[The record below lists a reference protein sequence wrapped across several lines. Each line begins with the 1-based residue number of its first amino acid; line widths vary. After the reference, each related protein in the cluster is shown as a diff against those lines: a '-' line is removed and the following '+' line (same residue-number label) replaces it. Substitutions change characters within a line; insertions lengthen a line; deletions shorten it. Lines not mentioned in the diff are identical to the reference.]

1 MKKYILSLL
10 AIFTVAFGAKAADIT
25 DVLDNAWT
33 GITGTSYS
41 AADNL
46 SASSDAVYSIQCA
59 GGNSAIQ
66 LRSNNNNSG
75 VVTTTSGGVAKTINV
90 TWNGNTNAARILQVY
105 GSNTAYSSPSDLYS
119 SETQGTLIG
128 EIDVN
133 TSTLTLND
141 PDEYKFIGFR
151 SKSGALY
158 LDKVEIVW
166 TTSGGTVVAKPT
178 LTASQSFVESMTVE
192 ITSDLPVYY
201 TLDGT
206 DPTTS
211 STAYTEPFEITATT
225 TVKAIAYDATANASS
240 AVVTATYTALE
251 KMTIAAAQAADTGT
265 PVYVEGVVVAAADK
279 GCVIF
284 DGTDCIYAYTNSGGN
299 TFVPFDKV
307 RGVGAVSTYGGA
319 KQLTIDMLTRIGDG
333 SSEVTEPEITTVTGA
348 MMDQY
353 VTDKVTPRMY
363 ATFMGKLAISGSYYN
378 FTVEGAETAVA
389 SIVPPMPEEAEEIQ
403 AMDGKDVVVEGMLMY
418 VNGKYVYFVATKVEE
433 VKTDLANSDFEATG
447 ETNSVGIRTYSKDI
461 VGEEVAHA
469 QLFTGWEVGNNG
481 DARAAGIYTYGSE
494 SFLGGE
500 GYVAPP
506 FSLFD
511 DEEKALGLIAVWS
524 ADVQYSQN
532 VYLEAGKYMLQ
543 VPVYN
548 SGGTGTINQNLIFAG
563 SATATT
569 TAYPVKEWTVEN
581 LEFELTEPQFVQ
593 VSLGYKAANAGSGSM
608 PHLFIEN
615 AKLYQGEDAI
625 AAAKADAEAAVA
637 KFAAKLAKA
646 DALATIDSYGVG
658 DGLFFYPQ
666 SAIDDAKAAVENAS
680 TISEIEAALAT
691 LSGSMNK
698 PVAGQPY
705 AVKNVDAGINL
716 NVTASAVNI
725 SKNAAV
731 YFTEVEGGWAI
742 SSDIAEEGA
751 EAQYEYIFKTTNN
764 TWTLAATE
772 NLSEAYVISV
782 NAVEGGYTLTG
793 ANGTIGLDNI
803 TEGSSCYAN
812 KAIGNHGVWTIEE
825 WTAPVYYTVTV
836 AGAENCA
843 IVADPTEAEEGDV
856 VTLTVTPDDEFV
868 GEGFKKVFSVTG
880 ENSDLVVELTETETG
895 YTFVMPADNVI
906 VNGSIVSEGDFNYLI
921 KNPMFLLHSN
931 DGTNAYYDNWN
942 LSPELPAGKE
952 RNYDEMNLVTYSGN
966 VNFSIT
972 QTIPEIEPG
981 QYRLSVYAFYRAGS
995 AQDEAN
1001 RVNNGDV
1008 THNLNMFAE
1017 VGDAIYTQPIM
1028 NLYEGATEVDV
1039 TGKGNH
1045 CLVPGYEDLFVPDGA
1060 SDSRSFYLAGY
1071 YRNDLIVNV
1080 VQKGEMMI
1088 GVNHPTGMTYDGDY
1102 APIGGW
1108 ELERIGDP
1116 VMEEDKVY
1124 EGTIVTGAS
1133 LPADPYT
1140 MIASKSEAQTV
1151 TISNAEDGKVNI
1163 TFSGYTFPVPPAS
1176 TGEFTVVA
1184 DRTVNPDGSIEY
1196 SCESFTHSTQM
1207 GQMSVNYNGSLTGT
1221 QASADATPTIIV
1233 KLQNATT
1240 ETSVFAGTAEEAESV
1255 LAEQYV
1261 EPVVRIE
1268 DGKYYLLNV
1277 ESEKWWAPGNNWG
1290 TQASLLD
1297 HPDYVTLISNED
1309 GTYKMETPVNNG
1321 GTQYYFEGEWMDNG
1335 NPLPLTITRQS
1346 EPYGYLDDEETEP
1359 LYAYTISNGTQYFG
1373 YSGSSTIITRNLT
1386 ADDDKA
1392 LWFIFTEEDLRAAMA
1407 DATATD
1413 PIDATFLILD
1423 QRFGRNRRDVSS
1435 WTNEGGCVLVGGNS
1449 NRHGAEKYHGE
1460 YNVYQTLVD
1469 APSGVYKLEGQGF
1482 YRQDGSDEEHLPV
1495 LYANDVT
1502 STFPLLTTGENSM
1515 DAACNSF
1522 EAGKYK
1528 IDPVFVEVGDGGTL
1542 TVGTK
1547 LEGNTNLWAIW
1558 DNFSLTY
1565 YGPDAT
1571 IDDVMFG
1578 DLINKLEELRDLAEE
1593 QLEDDNVS
1601 PATKTALSGALAA
1614 TETVEPQ
1621 TKENYEAAIA
1631 TMTTP
1636 TEQAKVDINNKP
1648 AIDGMYRLMEEN
1660 NVVTADA
1667 LATYKALADDYL
1679 AKWEEGTLTETVVNP
1694 YAATTWQHDAGIAA
1708 NQYLLSAWTDANGEA
1723 VKDYAKALYINTWS
1737 VEGENDGTDFKV
1749 PFFEYWTSDAA
1760 SLGENTWTATVT
1772 GLEPGKEY
1780 TVSSWT
1786 RVRRQNDNTDTP
1798 YGISMNVND
1807 GEPVDI
1813 STLEIVGGGPFFIG
1827 EFSITAVA
1835 DENGELKI
1843 NYVIAASNNISWLSF
1858 QKVKYTAEE
1867 VETINV
1873 DDQDIPVAATIDV
1886 PVEVLEKTAYSGDIA
1901 EFSVDEVLAAFDE
1914 GTTMADLAQYWI
1926 NPDGT
1931 TTAAVYGGGTIDGWR
1946 NAEGFAAEWGASA
1959 NGMCVKI
1966 QDPASGT
1973 IDYIGAHD
1981 GNFVEGDSYVAGFAF
1996 VKDGKAVVLNV
2007 NISFVAPPPVQ
2018 AEVVKTIVINHD
2030 EKEKTAYSATTETG
2044 DASAILEALGAS
2056 SLDDVEY
2063 KVAIPDG
2070 QGGYTY
2076 EPVNTDGWRNPADG
2090 AQLGWGNAGVI
2101 CVKVWNEATGATSA
2115 DLTYIGC
2122 FDDSHEAGEAYTF
2135 YYAFIYDNKAVIYQI
2150 NINFVGDETGI
2161 NAINMDDALLNGNV
2175 YDISGRRVGNVV
2187 KGQIYIVNGKK
2198 VLVK

>member
-33 GITGTSYS
+33 GISGTTYA

-66 LRSNNNNSG
+66 LRTNNNNSG
-75 VVTTTSGGVAKTINV
+75 IVTTKSGGIAKTIKV

-105 GSNTAYSSPSDLYS
+105 GSNTAYGSPSDLYDS
-119 SETQGTLIG
+119 GKQGTLIG

-133 TSTLTLND
+133 SSTLTLND
-141 PDEYKFIGFR
+141 PDEYTFIGFK

-158 LDKVEIVW
+158 LDKVEIIW
-166 TTSGGTVVAKPT
+166 TTAGGNVVAKPT

-192 ITSDLPVYY
+192 ITSDYAVYY

-211 STAYTEPFEITATT
+211 STAYSEPFEITSTT
-225 TVKAIAYDATANASS
+225 TVKALAFDATTNTTS
-240 AVVTATYTALE
+240 AVVSATYTALE
-251 KMTIAAAQAADTGT
+251 KMTIAAAQAAEAGT
-265 PVYVEGVVVAAADK
+265 EVFVEGDVVAAGDA

-284 DGTDCIYAYTNSGGN
+284 DGTDYIYYYAGSEN
-299 TFVPFDKV
+299 TFQTGIKV
-307 RGVGAVSTYGGA
+307 QGVGKTSVFGGA
-319 KQLTIDMLTRIGDG
+319 KQLPAGSLTEIGASDFKETG
-333 SSEVTEPEITTVTGA
+333 TPLEVTGA
-348 MMDQY
+348 LLDQY
-353 VTDKVTPRMY
+353 VADAVTPRCY
-363 ATFMGKLAISGSYYN
+363 ATFTGVLTVNGNYYN
-378 FTVEGAETAVA
+378 IAVEGAEEATA
-389 SIVPPMPEEAEEIQ
+389 SIIKPLGADLDAVNAL
-403 AMDGKDVVVEGMLMY
+403 DGSTVIVKGYLMY
-418 VNGKYVYFVATKVEE
+418 VNRKYVYFVATE
-433 VKTDLANSDFEATG
+433 VKERQTSVYNQDFESDD
-447 ETNSVGIRTYSKDI
+447 ETNAIGIRTYAKDI
-461 VGEEVAHA
+461 AGSEVA
-469 QLFTGWEVGNNG
+469 QLQPVSGWTMGENG
-481 DARAAGIYTYGSE
+481 DAKSGGTYLYGSGA
-494 SFLGGE
+494 FLGGE
-500 GYVAPP
+500 GYLPP
-506 FSLFD
+506 AFNLLD
-511 DEEKALGLIAVWS
+511 GETKALGILAVWS
-524 ADVQYSQN
+524 ATSQYTQQ
-532 VYLEAGKYMLQ
+532 VYLEPGKYMLQ

-548 SGGTGTINQNLIFAG
+548 AGGTGNINKNLISINGVA
-563 SATATT
+563 ATSVS
-569 TAYPVKEWTVEN
+569 YPVAQWTVEN
-581 LEFELTEPQFVQ
+581 IEFELTEATTVD
-593 VSLGYKAANAGSGSM
+593 VSVGYTAANSGSGAM
-608 PHLFIEN
+608 PHLFIEC
-615 AKLYQGEDAI
+615 ARLVEGEEAI
-625 AAAKADAEAAVA
+625 AAAKSEAEAAVEAFALKNA
-637 KFAAKLAKA
+637 KKS
-646 DALATIDSYGVG
+646 ALDTIDGYGVG

-666 SAIDDAKAAVENAS
+666 SAIDEAKSAVENATS
-680 TISEIEAALAT
+680 NEEIESALAT
-691 LSGSMNK
+691 LNSSMNK
-698 PVAGQPY
+698 PAAGQPY

-742 SSDIAEEGA
+742 SSDIAGEGA

-782 NAVEGGYTLTG
+782 NAVDGGYTLTG

-868 GEGFKKVFSVTG
+868 GEGFKKVFSVTA

-931 DGTNAYYDNWN
+931 DGTNAYYDNWT
-942 LSPELPAGKE
+942 LDPELPAGKE

-1088 GVNHPTGMTYDGDY
+1088 GVNHPTGMAYDGDY

-1116 VMEEDKVY
+1116 VIEEDLVY
-1124 EGTIVTGAS
+1124 EGYIATGA
-1133 LPADPYT
+1133 AVRDDPYN
-1140 MIASKSEAQTV
+1140 MISSGGEEQTV
-1151 TISNAEDGKVNI
+1151 TITDGEDEGVVNI
-1163 TFSGYTFPVPPAS
+1163 KFSGFTLPLPPFP
-1176 TGEFTVVA
+1176 TGEFTVMA
-1184 DRTVNPDGSIEY
+1184 DKIVNSDGSIEY
-1196 SCESFTHSTQM
+1196 SSEGFTLGIQIGMMTSTFQ
-1207 GQMSVNYNGSLTGT
+1207 GTLTGT
-1221 QASADATPTIIV
+1221 QASVNDVPTLV
-1233 KLQNATT
+1233 LKLNQSAEITA
-1240 ETSVFAGTAEEAESV
+1240 VFAGSEEVAKSLLAEE
-1255 LAEQYV
+1255 YV
-1261 EPVVRIE
+1261 EPVVRLE
-1268 DGKYYLLNV
+1268 DGKYYLCNV
-1277 ESEKWWAPGNNWG
+1277 ATEKWWAPGNNWG

-1297 HPDYVTLISNED
+1297 HPDYITLISNDD

-1335 NPLPLTITRQS
+1335 NPLPLTITRGDIM
-1346 EPYGYLDDEETEP
+1346 GYKDEAETDP
-1359 LYAYTISNGTQYFG
+1359 VYTWFISNNGGYFG
-1373 YSGSSTIITRNLT
+1373 YNGSNTIIARNLT
-1386 ADDDKA
+1386 QDNENAVWLIFSEAELREA
-1392 LWFIFTEEDLRAAMA
+1392 L
-1407 DATATD
+1407 ATATADD
-1413 PIDATFLILD
+1413 PVDATFLIID
-1423 QRFGRNRRDVSS
+1423 QRFGRNRRDSS
-1435 WTNEGGCVLVGGNS
+1435 AWTNEGSCNLTGGNS

-1482 YRQDGSDEEHLPV
+1482 YRQDGSDDENLPV
-1495 LYANDVT
+1495 LYANDAT
-1502 STFPLLTTGENSM
+1502 SAFPILPTGAGVNDMNSGC
-1515 DAACNSF
+1515 DSF

-1542 TVGTK
+1542 TIGTK
-1547 LEGNTNLWAIW
+1547 LEGNTNLWVMW

-1571 IDDVMFG
+1571 IEDVMFG

-1593 QLEDDNVS
+1593 QLEDDDVS
-1601 PATKTALSGALAA
+1601 PATKTALSDALAA

-1621 TKENYEAAIA
+1621 TVENYEAAIA

-1636 TEQAKVDINNKP
+1636 TEQAKVDINNKQ

-1660 NVVTADA
+1660 NVATADA
-1667 LATYKALADDYL
+1667 LATYKGLADDYL

-1694 YAATTWQHDAGIAA
+1694 YAATGWQHDAGIAS

-1723 VKDYAKALYINTWS
+1723 VTDYAKALYINTWS
-1737 VEGENDGTDFKV
+1737 VEGENDGTEFKV
-1749 PFFEYWTSDAA
+1749 PFYEYWTSDAA

-1858 QKVKYTAEE
+1858 QKVNCSSEE
-1867 VETINV
+1867 ESTL
-1873 DDQDIPVAATIDV
+1873 
-1886 PVEVLEKTAYSGDIA
+1886 LEKTIDLKRDTGLGYNTTFGSIDVEEAKAFLG
-1901 EFSVDEVLAAFDE
+1901 VDELTYDMLRIV
-1914 GTTMADLAQYWI
+1914 
-1926 NPDGT
+1926 NPDAT
-1931 TTAAVYGGGTIDGWR
+1931 EISDYAPFDGWF
-1946 NAEGFAAEWGASA
+1946 NGEGVAENWGSTTKI
-1959 NGMCVKI
+1959 NVK
-1966 QDPASGT
+1966 
-1973 IDYIGAHD
+1973 
-1981 GNFVEGDSYVAGFAF
+1981 FFE
-1996 VKDGKAVVLNV
+1996 
-2007 NISFVAPPPVQ
+2007 
-2018 AEVVKTIVINHD
+2018 
-2030 EKEKTAYSATTETG
+2030 
-2044 DASAILEALGAS
+2044 
-2056 SLDDVEY
+2056 
-2063 KVAIPDG
+2063 AIPDG
-2070 QGGYTY
+2070 EFSICDMNGADVAGDTYTVKWALVANDKEIVY
-2076 EPVNTDGWRNPADG
+2076 TINVTFVKPGAVDLEVGDVVATASVTYDKTDANYVEKEVKLSDTDVQNILDALGLSSLAEAKVYAYNPTTGELLKNYAGFDGWRDANGDFANWTGTAAVPA
-2090 AQLGWGNAGVI
+2090 
-2101 CVKVWNEATGATSA
+2101 CVKYTDGV
-2115 DLTYIGC
+2115 TYMCYNISGV
-2122 FDDSHEAGEAYTF
+2122 DAITIPTYWAIANDTKAVLVKID
-2135 YYAFIYDNKAVIYQI
+2135 FIYEE
-2150 NINFVGDETGI
+2150 ETGI

-2175 YDISGRRVGNVV
+2175 YDLSGRRVGNVV